1 MTNSMVKNAEIEKLN
16 RRHVRPVIITFSG
29 TILMI
34 ILILAT
40 LDVSHRNVAPFI
52 TNQQKYILA
61 IEAAGLAVFMVE
73 LALRLA
79 TLRLHTPKMEDQRN
93 RIRLMVRI
101 VGYTISAI
109 SVISILASNATLGI
123 SAGAI
128 LGVVIAFATQN
139 IVGSML
145 AAIIILSTRM
155 VRVGE
160 EITVNQTKGVI
171 AEINLTHTVLSVG
184 ENVVFVPNSM
194 VISNIVQRQKRTLDK
209 DAGARDW

>member
-1 MTNSMVKNAEIEKLN
+1 MVKNAEIEKLN

>member
-1 MTNSMVKNAEIEKLN
+1 MVENAGVEKSN
-16 RRHVRPVIITFSG
+16 RRHVRPVIITFTG
-29 TILMI
+29 TLLMI
-34 ILILAT
+34 ILILVT
-40 LDVSHRNVAPFI
+40 LDISHRNTISFVSH
-52 TNQQKYILA
+52 QQRYILA
-61 IEAAGLAVFMVE
+61 IEAAGLAVFIVE
-73 LALRLA
+73 LLLRLA

>member
-1 MTNSMVKNAEIEKLN
+1 MVKNAEVEKSN
-16 RRHVRPVIITFSG
+16 RRHVRPVIITFTG
-29 TILMI
+29 TLLMI
-34 ILILAT
+34 ILILIT
-40 LDVSHRNVAPFI
+40 LDISHRHTIPFVSH
-52 TNQQKYILA
+52 QQRYILA
-61 IEAAGLAVFMVE
+61 IEAAGLAVFIVE
-73 LALRLA
+73 LLLRLV

-184 ENVVFVPNSM
+184 DTVVFVPNSM

-209 DAGARDW
+209 DAGVRDW

>member
-1 MTNSMVKNAEIEKLN
+1 MAKLDESEKVQG
-16 RRHVRPVIITFSG
+16 RHIRPAIITFVG

-40 LDVSHRNVAPFI
+40 LDVSHRDVVPFI

-79 TLRLHTPKMEDQRN
+79 TLRLHTPRMEDQRN

-139 IVGSML
+139 IVGSMI

-160 EITVNQTKGVI
+160 EITVNHTKGTI

-184 ENVVFVPNSM
+184 DNVVFIPNSM
-194 VISNIVQRQKRTLDK
+194 LISSAVQRHKRTQDK
-209 DAGARDW
+209 GDGIRDW

>member
-1 MTNSMVKNAEIEKLN
+1 MVKNAEIEKLN

-73 LALRLA
+73 LVLRLA

>member
-1 MTNSMVKNAEIEKLN
+1 
-16 RRHVRPVIITFSG
+16 
-29 TILMI
+29 MI

>member
-1 MTNSMVKNAEIEKLN
+1 MVKNDEGEQAN
-16 RRHVRPVIITFSG
+16 RRHVRPIIITFSG

-34 ILILAT
+34 ILIMAT
-40 LDVSHRNVAPFI
+40 LDVSHRNVIQFV

-73 LALRLA
+73 LALRLI
-79 TLRLHTPKMEDQRN
+79 TLRLHTPNMEDHRN
-93 RIRLMVRI
+93 RLRLIVRI
-101 VGYTISAI
+101 VGYSISAI

-128 LGVVIAFATQN
+128 AGVVIAFATQN
-139 IVGSML
+139 IVGSMI

-155 VRVGE
+155 VRIGE

-171 AEINLTHTVLSVG
+171 AEINLTHTVLSVE

-194 VISNIVQRQKRTLDK
+194 IISNIVQRHKRTLDK
-209 DAGARDW
+209 DAGIRDW

>member
-1 MTNSMVKNAEIEKLN
+1 MAKLDESEKAQG
-16 RRHVRPVIITFSG
+16 RHIRPAIITFTG
-29 TILMI
+29 TLLMI
-34 ILILAT
+34 ILILVT
-40 LDVSHRNVAPFI
+40 LDLSHRNTIPFVSH
-52 TNQQKYILA
+52 QQRYILA
-61 IEAAGLAVFMVE
+61 IEAAGLAVFIVE
-73 LALRLA
+73 LLLRLA

-209 DAGARDW
+209 GAGARDW

>member
-1 MTNSMVKNAEIEKLN
+1 MAKLDESEKIQG
-16 RRHVRPVIITFSG
+16 RHIRPAIITFTG

-40 LDVSHRNVAPFI
+40 LDVSHRDVVPFI

-79 TLRLHTPKMEDQRN
+79 TLRLHTPRMEDQRN

-139 IVGSML
+139 IVGSMI

-160 EITVNQTKGVI
+160 EITVSHTKGII

-184 ENVVFVPNSM
+184 EEVVFIPNSM
-194 VISNIVQRQKRTLDK
+194 LISSAVQRHKRTRDK
-209 DAGARDW
+209 GDGVRDW

>member
-1 MTNSMVKNAEIEKLN
+1 MVKNAEIEKLN

-40 LDVSHRNVAPFI
+40 LDVSHRNVVPFI

-101 VGYTISAI
+101 VGYTIAAI

-160 EITVNQTKGVI
+160 EITVSQTKGII

-194 VISNIVQRQKRTLDK
+194 VISNIVQRHKRTLDK
-209 DAGARDW
+209 DAGVRDW

>member
-1 MTNSMVKNAEIEKLN
+1 MNSMVKNAEIEKLN

>member
-1 MTNSMVKNAEIEKLN
+1 MVKNAEVEKSN
-16 RRHVRPVIITFSG
+16 RRHVRPVIITFTG
-29 TILMI
+29 TLLMI
-34 ILILAT
+34 ILILIT
-40 LDVSHRNVAPFI
+40 LDISHRNTIPFVSH
-52 TNQQKYILA
+52 QQRYILA
-61 IEAAGLAVFMVE
+61 IEAAGLAVFIVE
-73 LALRLA
+73 LLLRLV

-184 ENVVFVPNSM
+184 DTVVFVPNSM

-209 DAGARDW
+209 DAGVRDW

>member
-1 MTNSMVKNAEIEKLN
+1 
-16 RRHVRPVIITFSG
+16 
-29 TILMI
+29 
-34 ILILAT
+34 
-40 LDVSHRNVAPFI
+40 
-52 TNQQKYILA
+52 
-61 IEAAGLAVFMVE
+61 
-73 LALRLA
+73 
-79 TLRLHTPKMEDQRN
+79 
-93 RIRLMVRI
+93 
-101 VGYTISAI
+101 
-109 SVISILASNATLGI
+109 
-123 SAGAI
+123 
-128 LGVVIAFATQN
+128 VIAFATQN

>member
-1 MTNSMVKNAEIEKLN
+1 MVKNAEIEKLN

-145 AAIIILSTRM
+145 AAVIILSTRM